1 MLLENL
7 EKKFKLSLTI
17 SVLSLAGGVIIACI
31 GIYSGYLSSVEARNS
46 IYVLSNDVPLLAHK
60 STSGSHLDIEGQ
72 AIVKN
77 FHRLFFTLPPD
88 DAYMNKSISEAL
100 YLTDESGVRQRN
112 ALTEKGFYSHIL
124 SQSSNFSIICDSI
137 HISPEDGIFT
147 YYGTQRIEGKRTLTK
162 RSLVTTGRLVPIPRT
177 VNNPYGFLIID
188 YKTLSNKDIS
198 TQSYAH

>member
-1 MLLENL
+1 MLIENL
-7 EKKFKLSLTI
+7 EKKFKLSLI
-17 SVLSLAGGVIIACI
+17 MSVLSLVGGIIIACI
-31 GIYSGYLSSVEARNS
+31 GIYSGYMASIEARNS
-46 IYVLSNDVPLLAHK
+46 IYVLSNDVPLIAHK
-60 STSGSHLDIEGQ
+60 SPSGSHLDIEGK

-88 DAYMNKSISEAL
+88 DDYMNKSITEAL

-137 HISPEDGIFT
+137 NISPEDGVFT
-147 YYGTQRIEGKRTLTK
+147 YYGTQRIEGKRSLTK

-177 VNNPYGFLIID
+177 SNNPYGYLIVD
-188 YKTLSNKDIS
+188 YKTLLNKDIS

>member
-1 MLLENL
+1 MLIENL

-17 SVLSLAGGVIIACI
+17 SVLSIVGGIIIACI
-31 GIYSGYLSSVEARNS
+31 GIYAGYLSSVEARSS
-46 IYVLSNDVPLLAHK
+46 IYILSNDIPLVAHK
-60 STSGSHLDIEGQ
+60 SPSGSRIDIEGK

-137 HISPEDGIFT
+137 HISPEDGSFT
-147 YYGTQRIEGKRTLTK
+147 YYGTQRIEGKSSLTK
-162 RSLVTTGRLVPIPRT
+162 RSLITTGRLIPIPRT
-177 VNNPYGFLIID
+177 TNNPYGFLIVD

-198 TQSYAH
+198 TQSFAH